1 MTKTENIEQI
11 LRTVEIHEKIVNE
24 STEMENDTKSHFLN
38 LSEFTKNCLN
48 DKSKTEKFNSYQI
61 NSLKNELL
69 IYWNETISV
78 ETEKFWTEVK
88 NEKLNL
94 ERKEP
99 LKFALSKN
107 RFRNVEQGIGARKY
121 WNSLKSLKSI
131 KKEYLDLE
139 IKKIDEIIVEDENK
153 RIGILKKCLAKK
165 NIPKSQYLKFGE
177 CMAYFANCGLFEK
190 YLTEKEVTELYT
202 IWKNFKS

>member
-1 MTKTENIEQI
+1 MTKKENIEQV
-11 LRTVEIHEKIVNE
+11 LKAVEIHEKTVEI
-24 STEMENDTKSHFLN
+24 SIDNDTKSHFLE
-38 LSEFTKNCLN
+38 LSKFIKECLKIEN
-48 DKSKTEKFNSYQI
+48 INSYQI
-61 NSLKNELL
+61 KSLRNDLL
-69 IYWNETISV
+69 TYWNETISV
-78 ETEKFWTEVK
+78 DTEKFWTEVK

-131 KKEYLDLE
+131 QNEYSDLE
-139 IKKIDEIIVEDENK
+139 IKKIGEIIVEDEKK

-177 CMAYFANCGLFEK
+177 CMAYFANCELFENH
-190 YLTEKEVTELYT
+190 LTEKEVTELNT
-202 IWKNFKS
+202 IWKDFKS